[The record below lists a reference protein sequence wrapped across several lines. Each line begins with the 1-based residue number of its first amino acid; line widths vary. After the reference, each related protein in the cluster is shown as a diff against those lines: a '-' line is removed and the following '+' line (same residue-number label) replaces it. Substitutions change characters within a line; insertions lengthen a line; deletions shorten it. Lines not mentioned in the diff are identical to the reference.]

1 MNLEYLVKISKP
13 MLEGAGTTVSLFLIA
28 IALSVP
34 LGFLFTLMSRSRI
47 KVIAGFAHTYIY
59 IMRGTPLTLQLLF
72 FCFGLPMLPVIGEF
86 LVMDRFVAACLGF
99 VLNYA
104 AYFAEI
110 FRGGLLSIDKGQHE
124 ASQVLG
130 LSRWQTTVK
139 VIMPQMFRVALPAVA
154 NESISLVKDTALLY
168 AVAVPELLHYTLT
181 AVNRDFNLTP
191 FIVAG
196 AIYLLMTL
204 VLTLFF
210 KFLEKKFKYE

>member
-104 AYFAEI
+104 AYFAR
-110 FRGGLLSIDKGQHE
+110 FSGAACFPSTRDSM
-124 ASQVLG
+124 
-130 LSRWQTTVK
+130 R
-139 VIMPQMFRVALPAVA
+139 
-154 NESISLVKDTALLY
+154 
-168 AVAVPELLHYTLT
+168 LH
-181 AVNRDFNLTP
+181 RCW
-191 FIVAG
+191 G
-196 AIYLLMTL
+196 
-204 VLTLFF
+204 
-210 KFLEKKFKYE
+210 